1 MTGPRLNRD
10 NLQRLSDLRAEEA
23 RLLLDNGHYPGA
35 YYLLGY
41 AVECALKACI
51 AKQVREFDFP
61 DRNLTAKS
69 YTHTLRELLG
79 TALLS
84 RSLERDRTI
93 YPGLGSNWEIAANWR
108 VESRYRTNVSQAECR
123 NLYDAVT
130 DSASGILPWIKLYW

>member
-1 MTGPRLNRD
+1 MTSQRLNRD
-10 NLQRLSDLRAEEA
+10 ALQRLSDLRVEEA
-23 RLLLDNGHYPGA
+23 WLLLDNGYYSGA
-35 YYLLGY
+35 YYLLGC

-51 AKQVREFDFP
+51 AKQVREHDFP

-84 RSLERDRTI
+84 RALERDRAI
-93 YPGLGSNWEIAANWR
+93 YPGLGPNWEIAANWK
-108 VESRYRTNVSQAECR
+108 VESRYRTDVSQVECQ

-130 DSASGILPWIKLYW
+130 DGASGVLPWIKLYW